1 MHQERQR
8 EPFMTGKRVS
18 LALLLGVFL
27 LVIAPSF
34 APALVSFDFE
44 TPFLVHPDQQ
54 VWDFCLVRHE
64 GQYNVFYHTIPPLV
78 QNPAAADTIWHA
90 VSSDLRRWEILGPAV
105 TSGPGWWDEAAI
117 WAPDVV
123 FDENTGRWAMLYTGV
138 GQGMVQR
145 ACLAWSTDLATW
157 EKSAANPVFEP
168 DSVTYYWSPSQ
179 NWSSFRD
186 PFLYYDG
193 QAWNMLSTAHLRLGG
208 EPDGR
213 RAIVH
218 RSVSNDLE
226 NWQDAG
232 AFFEHDGAIGQTYDF
247 ESVQYLVR
255 DGWHHLFFTEQDPTI
270 EHHYTSHLMATD
282 PSGWTMADRTIVD
295 AGWAP
300 EIKPFTTRT
309 DTDIFARLT
318 KGQDPRDGSWF
329 VTAKFDSIR
338 FGPDGQ
344 APEVIAADLLGP
356 DWPTRSGETGAAAP
370 TFGENPTW
378 RGAAGIQVEGH
389 GWFGSRENY
398 SGPLSGTGQPG
409 AMLGDVATGRLES
422 RPFVLTGDYFRLR
435 IAGGNFPTSCF
446 VGLEDDAT
454 GENLTRIN
462 PRGETVLTLKQWD
475 VRGFRG
481 RTVRMVLVDEESGS
495 EGWIAVD
502 AIEEF
507 GDTSPVEDS
516 GYRTSGGTPAIPV
529 TGLAAHPNPFN
540 SGTVIRFD
548 LDTDGGVRLEIY
560 DLGGRRI
567 WHSEEIQTTAGEM
580 RVAWNG
586 RDQDGRNLPSGT
598 YFCRVFHEGTISAGV
613 RLTLVK

>member
-54 VWDFCLVRHE
+54 VWDLCLVRHE
-64 GQYNVFYHTIPPLV
+64 GQYNVFYHTIPPRV

-105 TSGPGWWDEAAI
+105 TSGPGWWDEVAI

-186 PFLYYDG
+186 PFLYHDG

-309 DTDIFARLT
+309 DADIFARLT

-329 VTAKFDSIR
+329 VTAKFDSVR
-338 FGPDGQ
+338 FGPGGET
-344 APEVIAADLLGP
+344 PVVVAADPLGR
-356 DWPTRSGETGAAAP
+356 DWPVRGGAAGEVAP
-370 TFGENPTW
+370 TFGDNPVL
-378 RGAAGIQVEGH
+378 RDEPAIQLEGH
-389 GWFGSRENY
+389 GWFGSAENY
-398 SGPLSGTGQPG
+398 GGPLSGTGMP
-409 AMLGDVATGRLES
+409 AAAFGDTATGRLES
-422 RPFVLTGDYFRLR
+422 RPFVVTGDFFRLHL
-435 IAGGNFPTSCF
+435 AGGNHPGVARQHSFQHHLIIFAAMEGAAGTSR
-446 VGLEDDAT
+446 VASQDLDG
-454 GENLTRIN
+454 
-462 PRGETVLTLKQWD
+462 RGGPAKL
-475 VRGFRG
+475 
-481 RTVRMVLVDEESGS
+481 S
-495 EGWIAVD
+495 EP
-502 AIEEF
+502 F
-507 GDTSPVEDS
+507 HHLSLTSPTFDIVLDL
-516 GYRTSGGTPAIPV
+516 RGTTLSQIDECQ
-529 TGLAAHPNPFN
+529 F
-540 SGTVIRFD
+540 
-548 LDTDGGVRLEIY
+548 
-560 DLGGRRI
+560 
-567 WHSEEIQTTAGEM
+567 IQM
-580 RVAWNG
+580 
-586 RDQDGRNLPSGT
+586 
-598 YFCRVFHEGTISAGV
+598 I
-613 RLTLVK
+613 